1 MSNEIA
7 TALIGVGA
15 TIAGTVLGWI
25 LNNLSN
31 KGKLNIYVS
40 SCKVNFLK
48 PDLMGGMIK
57 CSNKSEVE
65 EFKYFVS
72 CDLYNS
78 SGNQKIMRDIKI
90 CFNDGKKDLKLF
102 NCNTI
107 LNIPAKTVCNKFFS
121 NVIFSEVANIDF
133 IWKTKKIYLVYT
145 NEKNKTERILI
156 KEEDYSNYFE
166 NHNCEES

>member
-1 MSNEIA
+1 MSNEIVA
-7 TALIGVGA
+7 ALIGIGA

-48 PDLMGGMIK
+48 SDLMGGMIK
-57 CSNKSEVE
+57 CYNKSEVE
-65 EFKYFVS
+65 EFKYFAL

-78 SGNQKIMRDIKI
+78 SANQKIMRDIKI
-90 CFNDGKKDLKLF
+90 CFSDGKKDLKVF
-102 NCNTI
+102 NCNVI
-107 LNIPAKTVCNKFFS
+107 LNIPAKTVCNKSFS
-121 NVIFSEVANIDF
+121 DIIFSKNVNIDF

-145 NEKNKTERILI
+145 NEKNKTKRILI
-156 KEEDYSNYFE
+156 KEEDYSNYLE
-166 NHNCEES
+166 NH